1 MPKSREILVSVD
13 IEADGPIPGVYSML
27 SLGATR
33 VDLVGEDFY
42 VELQPIS
49 TQYVPEA
56 LAVSGL
62 DREVLARTGV
72 EPVEAMRRFKQWLG
86 ELDGRP
92 VFASFSSWDW
102 MFVFYYL
109 VRYGDGS
116 PFGHSALDMK
126 SLYMGKYGT
135 DWRDTSKRAIARTRP
150 QLLEGLGPHTHNAL
164 DDAREQAELLRRILA
179 NHSAASA
186 ESSGG

>member
-33 VDLVGEDFY
+33 VDGDGEDFY
-42 VELQPIS
+42 VELQPVS
-49 TQYVPEA
+49 DQFVPEA

-62 DREVLARTGV
+62 DRELLARTGV
-72 EPVEAMRRFKQWLG
+72 DPVEAMRRFKSWLAD
-86 ELDGRP
+86 LDGRP

-109 VRYGDGS
+109 VRYGGGS
-116 PFGHSALDMK
+116 PFGHSSLDMK

-135 DWRDTSKRAIARTRP
+135 DWRATSKGAIAKVRP
-150 QLLEGLGPHTHNAL
+150 YLLEGLGPHTHNAL
-164 DDAREQAELLRRILA
+164 DDAREQAALMRRILVDRQ
-179 NHSAASA
+179 HDRRR
-186 ESSGG
+186 